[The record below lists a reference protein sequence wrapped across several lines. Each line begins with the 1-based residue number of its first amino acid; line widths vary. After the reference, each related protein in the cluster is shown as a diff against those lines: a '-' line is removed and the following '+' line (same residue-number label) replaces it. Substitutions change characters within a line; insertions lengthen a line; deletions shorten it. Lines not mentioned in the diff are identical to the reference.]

1 LLTDFFYV
9 INFDRFL
16 ILRRSYS
23 ILIIAIEGLDQAGKK
38 TQTEMLVKALRRA
51 KIKTAVFSFP
61 DYSTTIGKEINN
73 YLHGKRK
80 FPPEI
85 IHYLYAANRWEKLEE
100 IEKSAAKNSVLIMNR
115 YYHSNLVYGIANG
128 LKEKWLQKLEEGL
141 PKADLVI
148 VLDASQNDSF
158 SRKKSMRDKFEK
170 DKKFS
175 KKISQIYRRLA
186 KKHRWKLVD
195 ASGTKQEIHNEIL
208 KIIFKK
214 ITS

>member
-1 LLTDFFYV
+1 M
-9 INFDRFL
+9 
-16 ILRRSYS
+16 
-23 ILIIAIEGLDQAGKK
+23 IIALEGSDQAGKK
-38 TQTEMLVKALRRA
+38 TQTAMLSKALKA
-51 KIKTAVFSFP
+51 QKIKTAVFDFP
-61 DYSTTIGKEINN
+61 DYSTIIGKEINN

-100 IEKSAAKNSVLIMNR
+100 IKKSATKNSILIMNR

-128 LKEKWLQKLEEGL
+128 LKEKWLQSIEDGL

-148 VLDASQNDSF
+148 VLDVSQNESF
-158 SRKKSMRDKFEK
+158 SRKKSKRDKFEK

-175 KKISQIYRRLA
+175 KKISKIYRRLA
-186 KKHRWKLVD
+186 KKHRWKLID
-195 ASGTKQEIHNEIL
+195 ASGTKQETHKEIL

-214 ITS
+214 IGS

>member
-1 LLTDFFYV
+1 M
-9 INFDRFL
+9 
-16 ILRRSYS
+16 
-23 ILIIAIEGLDQAGKK
+23 IIALEGSDQAGKK
-38 TQTEMLVKALRRA
+38 TQTVMLSKALKA
-51 KIKTAVFSFP
+51 QKIKTAVFDFP
-61 DYSTTIGKEINN
+61 DYSTIIGKEINN

-100 IEKSAAKNSVLIMNR
+100 IKKSAAKNSILIMNR

-148 VLDASQNDSF
+148 VLDASQSDSF
-158 SRKKSMRDKFEK
+158 SRKKSKRDRFEK
-170 DKKFS
+170 NKDFS

-186 KKHRWKLVD
+186 KKHRWKLID
-195 ASGTKQEIHNEIL
+195 SSGTKHKTHQEIL

-214 ITS
+214 IGS

>member
-1 LLTDFFYV
+1 M
-9 INFDRFL
+9 
-16 ILRRSYS
+16 
-23 ILIIAIEGLDQAGKK
+23 IIAIEGSDQAGKK
-38 TQTEMLVKALRRA
+38 TQTTMLAKSLKAE
-51 KIKTAVFSFP
+51 KIKTTVFDFP
-61 DYSTTIGKEINN
+61 DYSTIIGKEINN

-100 IEKSAAKNSVLIMNR
+100 IKKSVAKNSILIMNR

-128 LKEKWLQKLEEGL
+128 LKEKWLQSIEDGL

-148 VLDASQNDSF
+148 VLDVSQNESF
-158 SRKKSMRDKFEK
+158 SRKKSKRDKFEK

-186 KKHRWKLVD
+186 KKHRWKLID
-195 ASGTKQEIHNEIL
+195 ASGTKQETHQEIL

-214 ITS
+214 IGS

>member
-1 LLTDFFYV
+1 
-9 INFDRFL
+9 
-16 ILRRSYS
+16 
-23 ILIIAIEGLDQAGKK
+23 LIIALEGTDQAGKK
-38 TQTEMLVKALRRA
+38 TQTAMLAKALRA
-51 KIKTAVFSFP
+51 QKIKTEVFDFP
-61 DYSTTIGKEINN
+61 DYTTVIGKEINS

-80 FPPEI
+80 FSPEI

-100 IEKSAAKNSVLIMNR
+100 IKKSSAKNSVLVMNR

-128 LKEKWLQKLEEGL
+128 MKEKWLEKLEVGI

-148 VLDASQNDSF
+148 VLDASQSDSF
-158 SRKKSMRDKFEK
+158 SRKKTKRDKFEK
-170 DKKFS
+170 NKDFS
-175 KKISQIYRRLA
+175 KKVSQIYRRLA

-214 ITS
+214 IGS